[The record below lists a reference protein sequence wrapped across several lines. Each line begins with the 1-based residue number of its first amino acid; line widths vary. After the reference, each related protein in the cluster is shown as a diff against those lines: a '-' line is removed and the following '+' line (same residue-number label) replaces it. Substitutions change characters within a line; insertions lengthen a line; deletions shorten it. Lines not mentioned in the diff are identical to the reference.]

1 MIGIQLIIIISVISM
16 VIAYLG
22 DILGKRIGKKRISI
36 FGLRPRT
43 TAMLV
48 TIFIGAVISVVT
60 FLLLITFSSQMRQML
75 LRTEQM
81 QDKIQEMKLERNELQ
96 DEVGNLQN
104 EVTQLGD
111 HILTATSQRDEIKLQ
126 SDGYREDLGLLGDEI
141 IDKQG
146 QLDELVQN
154 QIQLE
159 NTISELESDLTSSG
173 VQLTKVRNELDNTT
187 TEIEFIRTEITYL
200 ETEKQKKEKQITG
213 LENRITDL
221 NSEITGLHSAIS
233 RMQTE
238 DIAFFEGQRLYGFT
252 IKNDLLI
259 KQITH
264 AVEQSFRNFESGDD
278 LYNLGCLIKEPSSEE
293 LYSIIEKV
301 NSSSADESIILVFS
315 ARNVF
320 RGDKIQVNFHVYD
333 QYVVFN
339 SGSLIVEQSVE
350 RKLNLFEARDLA
362 AKMIHD
368 ACSKALDR
376 GLLQDPFGQVS
387 NIAPQI
393 LNEIAKK
400 IEKHRR
406 PMNVKLIALKD
417 IYRGVYLDESNLQ
430 FSITDD

>member
-1 MIGIQLIIIISVISM
+1 M

-22 DILGKRIGKKRISI
+22 DILGKRIGKKRISL

-48 TIFIGAVISVVT
+48 TIIIGAVISIVT

-96 DEVGNLQN
+96 DEVGNLKG

-111 HILTATSQRDEIKLQ
+111 QIMTAVSQRDEIKIQ
-126 SDGYREDLGLLGDEI
+126 SDGYREDLELLGDEI

-146 QLDELVQN
+146 QLDELAQN

-159 NTISELESDLTSSG
+159 TTINNLEDQLKTSDEQYAAAEKNL
-173 VQLTKVRNELDNTT
+173 NELKTQLDDTAV
-187 TEIEFIRTEITYL
+187 EIEFVKTEITYL
-200 ETEKQKKEKQITG
+200 ETEKQKKENQITG
-213 LENRITDL
+213 LENRITNL

-252 IKNDLLI
+252 INNDLLI

-264 AVEQSFRNFESGDD
+264 AVEQSFRNFESGDEI
-278 LYNLGCLIKEPSSEE
+278 YNLGCSIKEPSSEE

-320 RGDKIQVNFHVYD
+320 RGDKIPVNFHVYD

-339 SGSLIVEQSVE
+339 SGSLIIEQSVE

-387 NIAPQI
+387 NIAPQT

-400 IEKHRR
+400 IVKHRR
-406 PMNVKLIALKD
+406 PMKVKLIAQKD